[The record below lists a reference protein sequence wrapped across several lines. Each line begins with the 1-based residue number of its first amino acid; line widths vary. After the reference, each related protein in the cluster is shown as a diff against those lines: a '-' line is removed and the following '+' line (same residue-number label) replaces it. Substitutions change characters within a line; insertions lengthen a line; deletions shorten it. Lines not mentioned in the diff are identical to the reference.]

1 MLLIIKI
8 IVSVKMQM
16 SVILCSHGLLDWF
29 NKTIL
34 HCGYQSVNNL
44 MYPGFPHPILKLNVG
59 LSSTF
64 LFEIQNAQDFR
75 RFMNIKEIW
84 KEIFFGNVD

>member
-1 MLLIIKI
+1 
-8 IVSVKMQM
+8 
-16 SVILCSHGLLDWF
+16 
-29 NKTIL
+29 
-34 HCGYQSVNNL
+34 

-75 RFMNIKEIW
+75 RFMNIKEI
-84 KEIFFGNVD
+84 